1 MIISMMDALPGY
13 RVTEV
18 LGAVIGVTVCGRRAG
33 TQIGAELKSMF
44 GVELDGVTQILH
56 ESRIEARRRI
66 SENAAALGADAV
78 LAFRFDANDLGELGQ
93 ERCAYGTAVRV
104 QKATRT

>member
-1 MIISMMDALPGY
+1 MIISTMDGLPGY

-33 TQIGAELKSMF
+33 TQIGAGLESMF
-44 GVELDGVTQILH
+44 GGELDGMPQMLH
-56 ESRIEARRRI
+56 ESRIEARRLLG
-66 SENAAALGADAV
+66 ENAAALGADAV
-78 LAFRFDANDLGELGQ
+78 LAMRFDANDLGDLGQ
-93 ERCAYGTAVRV
+93 EMCAYGTAVRV